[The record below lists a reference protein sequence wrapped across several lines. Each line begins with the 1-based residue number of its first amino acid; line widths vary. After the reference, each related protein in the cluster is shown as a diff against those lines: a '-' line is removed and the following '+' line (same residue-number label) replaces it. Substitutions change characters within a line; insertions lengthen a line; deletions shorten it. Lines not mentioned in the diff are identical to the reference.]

1 MNWKLKIFMVM
12 FKKILK
18 NIFYSAVQFWP
29 AKGAVVLMYHSIGGS
44 AEFFT
49 VKPEEFEKQM
59 AYLVE
64 HKFNVISVSTL
75 SALLVAKQAIP
86 RKTIIITF
94 DDGYAD
100 NYYQAWPV
108 LKKYHLSVDIFL
120 ITDRVS
126 GTNTTRRGNT
136 FPMLN
141 WEQIREMEDSGL
153 VKFYPHSHS
162 HPKLP
167 SLSPETVAEEILTS
181 RKILEEQ
188 LGGERNIFA
197 YPYGQSS
204 PEAVQILQK
213 NNFRSAFTVQTGR
226 VQVKDHPLFLR
237 RNSIDSGTSFTM
249 FKGIVKYGRI

>member
-1 MNWKLKIFMVM
+1 ML
-12 FKKILK
+12 KKILK

-49 VKPEEFEKQM
+49 VKPEEFEKQI

-64 HKFNVISVSTL
+64 HKFNVISASSL
-75 SALLVAKQAIP
+75 SSMLAAKQTFSP
-86 RKTIIITF
+86 KTIVITF

-100 NYYQAWPV
+100 NYYQAFPI
-108 LKKYHLSVDIFL
+108 LKKYRLPVAIFL
-120 ITDRVS
+120 ITDRIG

-141 WEQIREMEDSGL
+141 WEQIKAMEASGL
-153 VKFYPHSHS
+153 VKFYPHSHT

-167 SLSPETVAEEILTS
+167 SIQPELIEKEILTS
-181 RKILEEQ
+181 QQILQEQ

-226 VQVKDHPLFLR
+226 VQVNDHPLLLR
-237 RNSIDSGTSFTM
+237 RNSIDSGTSFAM
-249 FKGIVKYGRI
+249 FKGILKYGKI